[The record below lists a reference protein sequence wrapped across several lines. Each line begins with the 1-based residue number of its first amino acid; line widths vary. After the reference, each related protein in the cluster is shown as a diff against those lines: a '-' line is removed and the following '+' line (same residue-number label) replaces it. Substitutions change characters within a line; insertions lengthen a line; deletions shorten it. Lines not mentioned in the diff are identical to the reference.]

1 MRRDITRARVLII
14 KGKIKRMGCLRDV
27 INCDNCIYRANNFCT
42 LLKVRGL
49 DIGYLTIKRV
59 VR

>member
-1 MRRDITRARVLII
+1 MRKDISRLLINKGRV
-14 KGKIKRMGCLRDV
+14 KRMGCLKGF
-27 INCDNCIYRANNFCT
+27 ISCDNCIYRANDFCS
-42 LLKVRGL
+42 LLIVRGL

>member
-1 MRRDITRARVLII
+1 MRKDISRVLII
-14 KGKIKRMGCLRDV
+14 KGKIKRMNCLKGV
-27 INCDNCIYRANNFCT
+27 ISCDNCIYRANDFCS
-42 LLKVRGL
+42 LLIVRGL